1 MNTRGIS
8 RLRDPSRW
16 SLPFFNG
23 LLGLAL
29 MMLFTEP
36 RALGAQQWELS
47 AGVGIPVGELSTM
60 VGWGPGLGLGV
71 DTSLHRR
78 VDLRVR
84 LNGMRLF
91 ATNRDGNSLDILTG
105 HYMVGPAFLVREP
118 TASGWPVTLDLLTGG
133 TSFGTIGS
141 TQVTPVRAER
151 LDTSLTVS
159 PGVHTAKELA
169 DRWNLLFG
177 ARWIYMLTEGDRVES
192 EGSTRVSEGF
202 GAVSLF
208 SLSIGLRWRR

>member
-1 MNTRGIS
+1 MRSHLGAAMG
-8 RLRDPSRW
+8 
-16 SLPFFNG
+16 FAV
-23 LLGLAL
+23 LGLAL

-47 AGVGIPVGELSTM
+47 AGVGLPAGELSTM
-60 VGWGPGLGLGV
+60 VERGPGLSLGV
-71 DTSLHRR
+71 DTSLHPR
-78 VDLRVR
+78 VDLRIR

-105 HYMVGPAFLVREP
+105 HYMVGPAFLAREP
-118 TASGWPVTLDLLTGG
+118 SAPGWPVILDLLLGG

-141 TQVTPVRAER
+141 TQLTPVRAER

-159 PGVHTAKELA
+159 PGVQTAKELS
-169 DRWNLLFG
+169 DGWNLLFG
-177 ARWIYMLTEGDRVES
+177 ARWIYMLTEGDPVEL

-208 SLSIGLRWRR
+208 SLSIGVRWRR